1 MKNWSPYN
9 DVSNNKQYNYVQDSS
24 ARRNIGDNAVSSSQM
39 PRLTANN
46 TDLKIGAHNDAS
58 HAISVHNNHS
68 FMAGSTAMRMPSVA
82 ESGNAAEKVM
92 RGDLNKGP
100 TDSRLEN
107 QPPFER
113 HKWDN
118 PAERRVPTN
127 SVQNQAKEREASYDG
142 KQDHKNLPPDPKK
155 SPLDRFM
162 DISVPSRNLE
172 SISPSSTRSNRL
184 DCVFDDVS
192 ECEIPWED
200 LVIGERIGL
209 GILFL

>member
-1 MKNWSPYN
+1 
-9 DVSNNKQYNYVQDSS
+9 
-24 ARRNIGDNAVSSSQM
+24 
-39 PRLTANN
+39 
-46 TDLKIGAHNDAS
+46 
-58 HAISVHNNHS
+58 
-68 FMAGSTAMRMPSVA
+68 MAGSTVMKMPSVA
-82 ESGNAAEKVM
+82 ESGKAAEKVM

-100 TDSRLEN
+100 TDSSLEN

-113 HKWDN
+113 HKWGN
-118 PAERRVPTN
+118 PAEQRVPTN
-127 SVQNQAKEREASYDG
+127 SVQNQTKEREANYDG

-162 DISVPSRNLE
+162 DTSVPSRNLE
-172 SISPSSTRSNRL
+172 SVSPSSARSHRL

-209 GILFL
+209 GIFFVTKF